1 MLIGHEIALGV
12 KGGVFVGNFPE
23 PVVEAGAG
31 GANFSRF
38 PDDILAFLP
47 KDAKKPAVFD
57 VEFDDAKERMDEGA
71 VPLLTVEL
79 DRVGEGR
86 GGWTASDG

>member
-1 MLIGHEIALGV
+1 MLSGREIALGV
-12 KGGVFVGNFPE
+12 KGEVFVSNFPE

-31 GANFSRF
+31 GANLSLF
-38 PDDILAFLP
+38 PDDMLAFLP

-79 DRVGEGR
+79 ERVGG